1 MRHTKMWDDSCP
13 QWYIINM
20 VRFLPCV
27 VHLSQLPSQPPILT
41 VVVPCYNEQEV
52 LPVTAPL
59 FLEKLQA
66 MASRGLIAAC

>member
-1 MRHTKMWDDSCP
+1 MTPDDVPPRKSH
-13 QWYIINM
+13 
-20 VRFLPCV
+20 FFGKD
-27 VHLSQLPSQPPILT
+27 LSKLPSQPPILT

-66 MASRGLIAAC
+66 MASRGLISRLLIFRKRP